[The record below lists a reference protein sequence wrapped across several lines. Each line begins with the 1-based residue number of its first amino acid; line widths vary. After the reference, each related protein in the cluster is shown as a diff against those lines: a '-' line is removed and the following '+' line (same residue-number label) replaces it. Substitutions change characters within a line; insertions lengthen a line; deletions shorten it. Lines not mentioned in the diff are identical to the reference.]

1 MSTYDTVPLINNT
14 YKYLTHPKSVHHFE
28 TMKLLFLTTLLL
40 ATVTALQIYPKDKDN
55 DAPLA
60 PLISSSDAEIIPDKY
75 IVVFKTDITADKI
88 SCHHNHI
95 NDLLFDERKKFKRGF
110 MNELISGIEHVYN
123 LDGFQGYSGR
133 FSADVL
139 NNIRQSDDVSTIT
152 MMVMTPDIIQ

>member
-1 MSTYDTVPLINNT
+1 MM
-14 YKYLTHPKSVHHFE
+14 
-28 TMKLLFLTTLLL
+28 MKLLLLTTLFL
-40 ATVTALQIYPKDKDN
+40 ATVTALQIYPKDKD
-55 DAPLA
+55 DDTYLA
-60 PLISSSDAEIIPDKY
+60 PLISSPDAETIPDKY
-75 IVVFKTDITADKI
+75 IVVFKTDVAVDKI

-152 MMVMTPDIIQ
+152 MYPLQAESFTSRRH